1 MIALKVKIQSE
12 KSIFFINRFFHSMH
26 SARKYAS
33 LLQQSSPNDV
43 MTFKYYKQVYPQQ
56 L

>member
-12 KSIFFINRFFHSMH
+12 KSILFIRRFHHSMY

-43 MTFKYYKQVYPQQ
+43 MTFKYYKQVYPQ
-56 L
+56 